1 MEIKLQAFKA
11 LAMRHA
17 DQVKATSGLQGYGL
31 AVGVDQLHTD
41 SNKQRVF
48 SNLNTLANFARSIG
62 LKSIIVD
69 LSQQPAAK
77 PKAKK
82 AIAAP
87 KPAAK
92 QRSAQKA
99 KAAA

>member
-31 AVGVDQLHTD
+31 SVGGDTLHTD
-41 SNKQRVF
+41 SNKPRVF

-62 LKSIIVD
+62 LKSITVD
-69 LSQQPAAK
+69 LSQEPAAK

-82 AIAAP
+82 AAVTA

-92 QRSAQKA
+92 PRLAQKA
-99 KAAA
+99 KAPA

>member
-31 AVGVDQLHTD
+31 SVGGDTLHTD
-41 SNKQRVF
+41 SNKPRVF

-62 LKSIIVD
+62 LKSITVD
-69 LSQQPAAK
+69 LSQEPAAK

-82 AIAAP
+82 AAATA

-92 QRSAQKA
+92 PRPAQKA